1 MKLSSI
7 RLHNFRP
14 YHGDQTLDLTPAENN
29 TLVVIYGENTGQGVN
44 YVSLSITVSGGLA
57 LCTLVAAPAVTLAY
71 SLMDDLRGWL
81 VNAASSVGQVS
92 SGPKV
97 PRTSEPEPSQPV

>member
-29 TLVVIYGENTGQGVN
+29 TLIVIYGENTMGK
-44 YVSLSITVSGGLA
+44 TVWR
-57 LCTLVAAPAVTLAY
+57 
-71 SLMDDLRGWL
+71 DLG
-81 VNAASSVGQVS
+81 AGSSA
-92 SGPKV
+92 
-97 PRTSEPEPSQPV
+97 